1 MLEAIDIVARAGQ
14 ALLLDEVSF
23 RAAPGDIIGIVGPNG
38 AGKSTLLRILA
49 GLALPASGRV
59 QLDGTTLST
68 LSRRERARK
77 IAFLPQGGLAES
89 AVTVR
94 QIVALGRLPHG
105 GRGHDAI
112 AIDRA
117 LDAVGIVQ
125 LADRAMT
132 SLSGGE
138 QARTLLARALAVEA
152 PYLLADEPTASLDPR
167 HQIDLMECL
176 RIRAAA
182 GTSVIIILHDLSLA
196 ARYCRQLVLLARG
209 RIAACGP
216 PETLLEPALL
226 ESVYGIPFIA
236 SKIGVIPAV
245 LPGTTP

>member
-1 MLEAIDIVARAGQ
+1 MLETTNIVARVGQ
-14 ALLLDEVSF
+14 ALLLDQVSF

-49 GLALPASGRV
+49 GLARPTEGTV
-59 QLDGTTLST
+59 QLDGTPLGA

-94 QIVALGRLPHG
+94 QIVALGRLSHG

-112 AIDRA
+112 AINRA
-117 LDAVGIVQ
+117 LDAVGIGE

-152 PYLLADEPTASLDPR
+152 PYLLADEPTAALDPR
-167 HQIDLMECL
+167 HQIDLMEVL
-176 RIRAAA
+176 QTRAAA
-182 GTSVIIILHDLSLA
+182 GTSVIVILHDLSLA
-196 ARYCRQLVLLARG
+196 ARYCRKLVLLDRG
-209 RIAACGP
+209 RVAASGP

-226 ESVYGIPFIA
+226 ESVYGIPFVAGIV
-236 SKIGVIPAV
+236 GTVPAV
-245 LPGTTP
+245 LPGAQH